1 MWLAT
6 SAQMPE
12 EVGGHCSFG
21 WKWAAAWGV
30 AAAFLA
36 LATPELSMDPWSVL
50 PLPDVRRSWAPYAP
64 WARIHIVEAHGEVLR
79 HWPTE
84 SAAKPNMG
92 SWSEPV
98 TLVHIDSH
106 SDMAPLETNIW
117 ADFLED
123 IEDCDAHCAR
133 MHRKQWQKAAA
144 DKVFVSDF
152 ITAALWLGLL
162 DRIIWI
168 RSDLPGMGRY
178 NGPPPGRYKAQVE
191 WNLWTSEGEV
201 VFEELCLRQLEVLE
215 VFPLTELTGIM
226 VHEAFDSCTEVEE
239 GAAERELLLHRN
251 FTLTVGTLFQVLKR
265 LQDGLW
271 TASSVLQ
278 SDKSRAWILD
288 LDLDTFSTYDP
299 ALRLMQEANFSQ
311 SFVEKAADLLN
322 TNRACSQSH
331 NESLIGCG
339 CLSSRV
345 AEVEDYRAAL
355 LQNLSQ
361 LPAALRAAPGD
372 QQRQLLLEGLADC
385 EVDTGASEM
394 LANLSTEEG
403 ERWRWVFETAL
414 QEGFDDDLAKSMLE
428 GAMGVH
434 HVSRSEA
441 VRHLE
446 AFHDILGYVAQVP
459 PEVVTISRSRL
470 PRFNRYLPESLWPM
484 VEHQAN
490 TGWQLPCTESGT
502 ERTGG
507 LVPARRSQPRA
518 FQPVEFPRVLCFS
531 QGIMLA
537 GVAVEFASVWSTC
550 TYRHT
555 TACAGECPAKVS
567 SRLGLRMWTQ
577 S

>member
-1 MWLAT
+1 MRLVI

-12 EVGGHCSFG
+12 EARGHCSFG

-36 LATPELSMDPWSVL
+36 IATPQLSQMDPASAL
-50 PLPDVRRSWAPYAP
+50 PQAVRRSWAP
-64 WARIHIVEAHGEVLR
+64 IHVVEAHGDVLR
-79 HWPTE
+79 HWPCTGPGQP
-84 SAAKPNMG
+84 KR

-106 SDMAPLETNIW
+106 SDMAPLETDIW
-117 ADFLED
+117 ADFLEET
-123 IEDCDAHCAR
+123 EDCDAHCAKV
-133 MHRKQWQKAAA
+133 HRKQWQKSAV

-152 ITAALWLGLL
+152 ITAALWMGFL
-162 DRIIWI
+162 DEVVWI
-168 RSDLPGMGRY
+168 RSDLPGVGRY

-191 WNLWTSEGEV
+191 WNLWTAEGEV

-215 VFPLTELTGIM
+215 VFPLTELTGIT

-265 LQDGLW
+265 LQEGVW
-271 TASSVLQ
+271 TASSLLHQ
-278 SDKSRAWILD
+278 GDELRSWILD

-311 SFVEKAADLLN
+311 RFVEKAAELLN

-331 NESLIGCG
+331 GETLIGCG

-345 AEVEDYRAAL
+345 TEVEDYRAAL
-355 LQNLSQ
+355 LQNLSR
-361 LPAALRAAPGD
+361 LPATLRAAPGH
-372 QQRQLLLEGLADC
+372 QRRQLLLEGLADC
-385 EVDTGASEM
+385 EVDTRSWEM

-446 AFHDILGYVAQVP
+446 AFHGILGYFEQVP

-484 VEHQAN
+484 VEHQVMAALKGPKKRARVDADACILLCIMALHSTHVPVLQAN
-490 TGWQLPCTESGT
+490 NDWQLLCTESFT
-502 ERTGG
+502 ERT
-507 LVPARRSQPRA
+507 
-518 FQPVEFPRVLCFS
+518 C
-531 QGIMLA
+531 
-537 GVAVEFASVWSTC
+537 
-550 TYRHT
+550 
-555 TACAGECPAKVS
+555 
-567 SRLGLRMWTQ
+567 
-577 S
+577 

>member
-1 MWLAT
+1 
-6 SAQMPE
+6 
-12 EVGGHCSFG
+12 
-21 WKWAAAWGV
+21 
-30 AAAFLA
+30 
-36 LATPELSMDPWSVL
+36 MDPWFVL
-50 PLPDVRRSWAPYAP
+50 PLPDVRRSWDAP
-64 WARIHIVEAHGEVLR
+64 WARRIHIVEAHGDVLR
-79 HWPTE
+79 HWPAGP
-84 SAAKPNMG
+84 AAAATAPQP
-92 SWSEPV
+92 WSEPV

-106 SDMAPLETNIW
+106 SDMAPLETDIW

-123 IEDCDAHCAR
+123 IEDCDAHCAK
-133 MHRKQWQKAAA
+133 MHRKQWQKSAA

-152 ITAALWLGLL
+152 ITAALW
-162 DRIIWI
+162 
-168 RSDLPGMGRY
+168 Y
-178 NGPPPGRYKAQVE
+178 NGPPPGRYKARVE
-191 WNLWTSEGEV
+191 WNLWTAEGEV

-265 LQDGLW
+265 LQDGVW
-271 TASSVLQ
+271 TASSLLQ
-278 SDKSRAWILD
+278 SEKSRAWILD

-311 SFVEKAADLLN
+311 SFVEKAAELLN

-385 EVDTGASEM
+385 EVDAGAWEM

-414 QEGFDDDLAKSMLE
+414 QARLQ
-428 GAMGVH
+428 
-434 HVSRSEA
+434 VS
-441 VRHLE
+441 
-446 AFHDILGYVAQVP
+446 
-459 PEVVTISRSRL
+459 
-470 PRFNRYLPESLWPM
+470 SL
-484 VEHQAN
+484 
-490 TGWQLPCTESGT
+490 
-502 ERTGG
+502 
-507 LVPARRSQPRA
+507 
-518 FQPVEFPRVLCFS
+518 
-531 QGIMLA
+531 
-537 GVAVEFASVWSTC
+537 
-550 TYRHT
+550 
-555 TACAGECPAKVS
+555 KVS
-567 SRLGLRMWTQ
+567 VGAGYLRQLCRRDSTMT
-577 S
+577 